1 MSTFWSAFIIILV
14 LINIVGACW
23 LLMATRKGGS
33 TKENETLGHDFDGI
47 QEYNNPLPQWWLWLF
62 YITIAYGVGYM
73 VVYPGFG
80 GYAGLWNWSQTK
92 QWEEEVAK
100 AEAKYLPMYQAFSAK
115 SVEEVAKDP
124 KAVKMGQHIFANVCF
139 GCHGSDAGGL
149 PGYPNL
155 RDNDWLY
162 GGSGDA
168 IKTSI
173 LQGRSGMMPGMG
185 AILGDDGV
193 NNVANYVL
201 SLSGRE
207 HDSQKAEAGKTVFN
221 TQCFACHGMDGKGNP
236 LMGAPNL
243 TDNVWLYGGRLVA
256 IKESIAKGRQGIM
269 PEHATRLGEDRAHV
283 VAAYVYSLSQEKSG
297 QAK

>member
-1 MSTFWSAFIIILV
+1 MSNFWSAFVIILV

-23 LLMATRKGGS
+23 LLMATRKGDS

-73 VVYPGFG
+73 IVYPGFG
-80 GYAGLWNWSQTK
+80 GYPGLLEWTQTK
-92 QWEEEVAK
+92 QWEEEMAE
-100 AEAKYLPMYQAFSAK
+100 AEAKYLPMYKAFSAK
-115 SVEEVAKDP
+115 PVEEVAQDP

-162 GGSGDA
+162 GGTGEA

-173 LQGRSGMMPGMG
+173 LQGRNSIMPGMG
-185 AILGDDGV
+185 PIIGEEGI
-193 NNVANYVL
+193 NNVTQYVL
-201 SLSGRE
+201 ALSGRE
-207 HDSQKAEAGKTVFN
+207 HNAEQATKGKTVFN
-221 TQCFACHGMDGKGNP
+221 TQCFACHGMDGKGNQM
-236 LMGAPNL
+236 LGAPNL
-243 TDNVWLYGGRLVA
+243 TDSVWLYGGQVEV
-256 IKESIAKGRQGIM
+256 IKESIAQGRQGKM
-269 PEHATRLGEDRAHV
+269 PEHASRLGNDRAHV
-283 VAAYVYSLSQEKSG
+283 VAAYVYSLSHGKGEK
-297 QAK
+297 K